1 MFIFAAL
8 LLIVISILV
17 FFAAIMLTN
26 LINVLTDLVK
36 VVRRALR
43 SAWALIGFPVVT
55 LVLACAWI
63 FMHIL
68 LIFLYIAKL
77 GDFDAKYNTFVA
89 SGGPGSIFLYYLLLI
104 FLVMSMFF
112 GIFLQLSV
120 LQFLAGSLV
129 A

>member
-1 MFIFAAL
+1 M
-8 LLIVISILV
+8 ISVLV
-17 FFAAIMLTN
+17 FFAAVMLTN

-43 SAWALIGFPVVT
+43 SAWVLIAFPVVT
-55 LVLACAWI
+55 LLLACAWI
-63 FMHIL
+63 FMHFL

-89 SGGPGSIFLYYLLLI
+89 SGNVGEVFLYYILLI

-112 GIFLQLSV
+112 GIFL
-120 LQFLAGSLV
+120 
-129 A
+129 